1 MVRFYVTDN
10 EQKYFYNLR
19 SSDSYIISISGRVFL
34 RNALV
39 FMVGRCKGATATAI
53 ASGVSFWP
61 CQIVIL
67 Y

>member
-10 EQKYFYNLR
+10 EQKYFYNLK

-34 RNALV
+34 RHALV
-39 FMVGRCKGATATAI
+39 FMVGRCKGATAI